1 LYKVRTSQRELK
13 TCGNTYVRLLFAL
26 QQALRALRERL
37 LKALRT
43 YNSRSKGLLTLYRAL
58 QSQVA
63 FPHTLTLLSK
73 AFKTILAESDLFQL
87 VKLRS

>member
-1 LYKVRTSQRELK
+1 LYKARTGRRESK
-13 TCGNTYVRLLFAL
+13 TRGNTYVRLLFAL

-43 YNSRSKGLLTLYRAL
+43 YNSRSKGSPTSYRAL

-73 AFKTILAESDLFQL
+73 AFKTILVESNLFQL
-87 VKLRS
+87 VELRS

>member
-1 LYKVRTSQRELK
+1 VRTSRRELK
-13 TCGNTYVRLLFAL
+13 TRGNTYVRLLFAL

-43 YNSRSKGLLTLYRAL
+43 YNSRSKGLLTSYRAS

-63 FPHTLTLLSK
+63 FPRTLTLLSK

-87 VKLRS
+87 VELRS